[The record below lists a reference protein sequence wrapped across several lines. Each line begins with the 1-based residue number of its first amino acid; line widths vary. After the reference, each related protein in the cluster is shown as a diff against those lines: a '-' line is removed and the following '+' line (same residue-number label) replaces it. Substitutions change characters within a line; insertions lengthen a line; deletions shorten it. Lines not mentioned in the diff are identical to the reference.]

1 MVAGWKLSS
10 ADFTAYQL
18 VNQMK
23 KLIAMILEKC
33 GKVRRIYVGSVLPR
47 ADREVELE
55 NDVKDMNRWFAVAV
69 QQLKR
74 HQHVGGCVVFVA
86 LHRIFLERFH
96 YCDLLTGLMA
106 SMIRIVRPLDRYFV
120 AGTPKLNLVGK
131 YHIKSYLLQHTG
143 VLDGVNSWTGM
154 GTVEEH
160 PDLQR
165 QKKMAWLKAQA
176 GDLRRVEDAT
186 SQVTDE
192 EAETDLEDELAV
204 PDSLE
209 ELVTLGGTACDEV
222 AIVVETST
230 EGWSQISSQVA
241 SHSASSGQDLEVHVR
256 VWQLVIVQGRHR
268 EPFDTNLDFDDTV

>member
-10 ADFTAYQL
+10 ADFTAYQSGEPD
-18 VNQMK
+18 
-23 KLIAMILEKC
+23 EKANC
-33 GKVRRIYVGSVLPR
+33 YDSGKVRRIYVGSVLPR

-143 VLDGVNSWTGM
+143 VLDGVNSWTVLWRNTQTCRG
-154 GTVEEH
+154 
-160 PDLQR
+160 
-165 QKKMAWLKAQA
+165 
-176 GDLRRVEDAT
+176 RRRWH
-186 SQVTDE
+186 
-192 EAETDLEDELAV
+192 
-204 PDSLE
+204 
-209 ELVTLGGTACDEV
+209 G
-222 AIVVETST
+222 
-230 EGWSQISSQVA
+230 
-241 SHSASSGQDLEVHVR
+241 
-256 VWQLVIVQGRHR
+256 
-268 EPFDTNLDFDDTV
+268 